1 MGNVNCVL
9 ASVVVFSLYY
19 FDRNADT
26 HRFMA
31 LKTKALKSLRFLP
44 LHLGAP

>member
-9 ASVVVFSLYY
+9 ACCSLAVYN
-19 FDRNADT
+19 FDRNEDT

-31 LKTKALKSLRFLP
+31 LKTKALKFFSLLP
-44 LHLGAP
+44 LRLGAP